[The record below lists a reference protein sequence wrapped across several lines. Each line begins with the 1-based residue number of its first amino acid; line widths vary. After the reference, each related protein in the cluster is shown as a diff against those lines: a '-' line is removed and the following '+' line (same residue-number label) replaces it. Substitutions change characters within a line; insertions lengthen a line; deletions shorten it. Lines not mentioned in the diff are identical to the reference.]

1 MENTD
6 LKELQ
11 QNWDNTGRPPKAL
24 NPFFIEAMQEVVE
37 DKDD

>member
-1 MENTD
+1 MKNTE

-11 QNWDNTGRPPKAL
+11 QNRDNTGRPPKAL

-37 DKDD
+37 EKND